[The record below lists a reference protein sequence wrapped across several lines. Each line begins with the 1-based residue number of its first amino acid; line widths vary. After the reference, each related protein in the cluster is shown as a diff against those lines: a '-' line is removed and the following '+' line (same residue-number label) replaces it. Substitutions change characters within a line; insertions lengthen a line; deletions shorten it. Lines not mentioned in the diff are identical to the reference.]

1 MIKHKSRGKEVAVRL
16 CQRWQNQRGR
26 SKDDGSK
33 SQEDHKFK
41 AVWTTVNSRSSGAL
55 DETLSQYQKTKT
67 NKKKISQMWGS
78 LSRLSSGI
86 VI

>member
-1 MIKHKSRGKEVAVRL
+1 MIKHKTRGKEVAVRL

-26 SKDDGSK
+26 GKDDGPK

-41 AVWTTVNSRSSGAL
+41 AVWTIVNSRSSEAL

-67 NKKKISQMWGS
+67 KKIARCGGS
-78 LSRLSSGI
+78 LRRLSSGI